1 MIGPPVVCHRSPGTP
16 PWLLAHFSIAGTC
29 ITAALAILARMAV
42 RHSNESLMKAMPV
55 IGTAQKVS
63 AWRDPTRQPG
73 LASTPFKKAWLTS
86 RLAAGTGST
95 CSAPP
100 CTRSALASML
110 LPTAGPGSPKIWW
123 VEVVYHTTGNHG
135 SPTHG
140 L

>member
-1 MIGPPVVCHRSPGTP
+1 MSGPPVVCHRSPGTL

-42 RHSNESLMKAMPV
+42 RRSNASLMKAMPV

-73 LASTPFKKAWLTS
+73 LASTPFKKAWLTR
-86 RLAAGTGST
+86 RLA
-95 CSAPP
+95 
-100 CTRSALASML
+100 
-110 LPTAGPGSPKIWW
+110 AGPGSPKIWW